1 MKKLISMVL
10 LAAMMA
16 ALVSGCGGDGGKADE
31 TYGGKIPSGTA
42 SDKKVADGKTA
53 AAEGD
58 EEPYEIIIELIGA
71 GTAQEGTAE
80 VEAAINEIT
89 LPAINCTVKF
99 RELAISDHATQL
111 GLLGTDGDRLDIIF
125 VGYTTSM
132 QTNVANG
139 LLLPLNEYLDVYAP
153 EMVAKAGKL
162 MDACKIG
169 DEIYCVPGNYYP
181 AVTPMLT
188 WDIETAEK
196 LGFKCPENPE
206 WSYDYLEKLYEAVK
220 ASGFDG
226 YGFCAGDGVGVNITG
241 YNMEKFGTSM
251 MADGIYGCLP
261 DMTKDTEI
269 KNIFETPEYLNEVKK
284 RREWVEKGYMMPD
297 SLTNG
302 TTMVAAMM
310 ARQILAGVAQGN
322 ATYVLS
328 NKNLLGYEQGS
339 EICGEAVYT
348 GSSIPE
354 YGLGV
359 TVTSERPD
367 KCVQL
372 LNLIMTNAD
381 LANIMN
387 YGVEG
392 VHYVKVS
399 DRIID
404 YPEGVDWSNAK
415 WGAQIVSYGDSAEI
429 YHRAPYTEE
438 WYDTLAPYS
447 AEEATPSIAFGYV
460 FDTSSVKTQVAAVSS
475 VVGEYNP
482 GLMCGMVEDVD
493 ARVAE
498 FIVKLEAAG
507 INDIIAENQRQ
518 FDQWR
523 AAKGK

>member
-1 MKKLISMVL
+1 MKKLISMLL
-10 LAAMMA
+10 LAAMVA
-16 ALVSGCGGDGGKADE
+16 TLFTGCGGGGGTKTGDS
-31 TYGGKIPSGTA
+31 TSGKSPSGTA
-42 SDKKVADGKTA
+42 ADQTSADK
-53 AAEGD
+53 D
-58 EEPYEIIIELIGA
+58 EEPYEIVIELIGA
-71 GTAQEGTAE
+71 GAAQEGTKE

-99 RELAISDHATQL
+99 RELAISDHATQI

-139 LLLPLNEYLDVYAP
+139 LLVPLNDYLEQYAP
-153 EMVAKAGKL
+153 EMLAKAGSL

-181 AVTPMLT
+181 AVAPMLT
-188 WDIETAEK
+188 WDIETADK
-196 LGFKCPENPE
+196 LNFKCPENPE
-206 WSYDYLEKLYEAVK
+206 WSYDYLDKLYEAVK
-220 ASGFDG
+220 DSGFDG
-226 YGFCAGDGVGVNITG
+226 YGVCAGDGVGVSLTG
-241 YNMEKFGTSM
+241 YNSEKFGAAM
-251 MADGIYGCLP
+251 GADGIYGCLL

-269 KNIFETPEYLNEVKK
+269 KNIFATPEYLKEVKK

-310 ARQILAGVAQGN
+310 ARQVLAGIAPAN
-322 ATYVLS
+322 ATYVLN

-372 LNLIMTNAD
+372 LNMIMTNAD

-404 YPEGVDWSNAK
+404 YPEGVDWSNCK
-415 WGAQIVSYGDSAEI
+415 WGAQIVSYGDSAQI

-447 AEEATPSIAFGYV
+447 AEGATPSVAFGYV

-498 FIVKLEAAG
+498 FNKKLEDAG
-507 INDIIAENQRQ
+507 INEIIAENQRQ
-518 FDQWR
+518 FDAWR
-523 AAKGK
+523 AANSK